1 MSRASTASSRV
12 PTCFCF
18 SFSWRQLVSVTCSS
32 LIFASFRW
40 FDSRDYTM
48 CAQTIAVNAFNSYS
62 KLILGKCEC
71 KSHDVGAGA
80 GWLTGS

>member
-1 MSRASTASSRV
+1 
-12 PTCFCF
+12 
-18 SFSWRQLVSVTCSS
+18 
-32 LIFASFRW
+32 
-40 FDSRDYTM
+40 M